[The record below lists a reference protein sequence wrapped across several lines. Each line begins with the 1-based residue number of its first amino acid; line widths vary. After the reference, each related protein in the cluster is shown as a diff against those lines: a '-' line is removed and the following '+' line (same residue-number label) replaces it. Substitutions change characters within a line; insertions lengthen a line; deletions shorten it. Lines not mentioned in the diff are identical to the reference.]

1 MRLTA
6 AVFLGFLLAPVLS
19 SQPAA
24 AGDRPNLLQDY
35 LHLLAEWRRSD
46 ALLSSAAD
54 PKELLSRIGEAE
66 EKWTA
71 AAAAKDRYLKAI
83 RPLHHPRAELLAGA
97 VVRSADT
104 SRVES
109 AHENILTDL
118 SADLANLERK
128 LKEGGI
134 SARRRAALQQQR
146 DTLAALR
153 DLYRSRLRA
162 FEQLRQINQALEKT
176 RSTLADRYRSLAGE
190 IVAQDDGLTAQISQR
205 MAAYEQM
212 RQRALQQAAAAAA
225 PKPAP
230 PPKTP
235 PPAPLGFPGKWV
247 LSAARP
253 EKFSDAA
260 GPLYGDVSVHVEI
273 AQSGDRISGVYNGVV
288 FVPPGERYNSQV
300 SFRFTGPAGPGP
312 VVEAGI
318 DSPLSGTVKLQRV
331 DDHHLI
337 VSYRIDRTP
346 AASAINFKVGEPK
359 ELRRER

>member
-1 MRLTA
+1 MRLNA
-6 AVFLGFLLAPVLS
+6 AVFLGLLLAPVLS

-35 LHLLAEWRRSD
+35 LQLLAEWRRAD

-83 RPLHHPRAELLAGA
+83 RPLHHPRADLLAGA
-97 VVRSADT
+97 VIRSADT
-104 SRVES
+104 TRVES
-109 AHENILTDL
+109 TFESILTDL

-128 LKEGGI
+128 LKEGGL
-134 SARRRAALQQQR
+134 SERRRAALQQQR

-176 RSTLADRYRSLAGE
+176 RAALADRYRSLAGE
-190 IVAQDDGLTAQISQR
+190 IVAQDDGLPAQISQR

-230 PPKTP
+230 PPQAP
-235 PPAPLGFPGKWV
+235 PLGFPGKWV

-253 EKFSDAA
+253 EKFSDDA
-260 GPLYGDVSVHVEI
+260 GPLYGDLSVNVEI
-273 AQSGDRISGVYNGVV
+273 AQSGDRITGVYSGVV

-312 VVEAGI
+312 VIEARI
-318 DSPLSGTVKLQRV
+318 DSPLSGTVRLQRV
-331 DDHHLI
+331 DDHRLI
-337 VSYRIDRTP
+337 ISYRIDRTP
-346 AASAINFKVGEPK
+346 AASAISFKIGEPK